1 LSEGLTQ
8 EHKIKEKILK
18 MTSRR
23 DFIKNNRKKIDEA
36 IKRVCP
42 DCSLNDE
49 ERERWI
55 SNDEG
60 LYLWAKREG
69 AYF

>member
-1 LSEGLTQ
+1 
-8 EHKIKEKILK
+8 